1 MLMFAGNLFYKLK
14 SASKWKTAKMKLNV
28 SLCRPSLSVKQFGA
42 TMVGFCFYVLLLF
55 STTFTYR
62 HLHTVDTLLQTLPKN
77 WMNGISGW
85 GSETTDCLSLD
96 QGSKTAEMRV
106 KQTGLRKGL
115 QEMGS
120 TSLRK
125 RVATSMSMQMALWKP
140 RALWILLGRGCLS
153 GCWLLYCLLQWAN
166 TWYLSENIPG
176 FLKPCESCFSSMGSS
191 CHQAVLMPQ
200 LCR

>member
-1 MLMFAGNLFYKLK
+1 
-14 SASKWKTAKMKLNV
+14 MKDCKDDLECFSLPTFSV
-28 SLCRPSLSVKQFGA
+28 SQTVWCHH
-42 TMVGFCFYVLLLF
+42 VGLLF
-55 STTFTYR
+55 PCAAVVFHDLYIQASI
-62 HLHTVDTLLQTLPKN
+62 HTVDTLLRTLPKS

-115 QEMGS
+115 QEMGR
-120 TSLRK
+120 TNLRK

>member
-1 MLMFAGNLFYKLK
+1 MLMFAGNSFYKLK
-14 SASKWKTAKMKLNV
+14 STSKWKTAKMILNV
-28 SLCRPSLSVKQFGA
+28 SLCDLLCQSNSLVPPWWAFVSMCCCCFPRP
-42 TMVGFCFYVLLLF
+42 
-55 STTFTYR
+55 
-62 HLHTVDTLLQTLPKN
+62 LHTGIYTHCWHTLPKS

-96 QGSKTAEMRV
+96 QGSKTAEMWV

-115 QEMGS
+115 QEMGR

-153 GCWLLYCLLQWAN
+153 GCWHCLLQWAN

>member
-1 MLMFAGNLFYKLK
+1 MFLFATF
-14 SASKWKTAKMKLNV
+14 SV
-28 SLCRPSLSVKQFGA
+28 SQTVWCHHG
-42 TMVGFCFYVLLLF
+42 GLLF
-55 STTFTYR
+55 PCAAVVFNDLYIQASI
-62 HLHTVDTLLQTLPKN
+62 HTVDTLLRTLPKS

-85 GSETTDCLSLD
+85 RSETTDCLSLD
-96 QGSKTAEMRV
+96 QGSKTAEMWV

-115 QEMGS
+115 QEMGR

-153 GCWLLYCLLQWAN
+153 GCWHCLLQWAN
-166 TWYLSENIPG
+166 TWYLSENITG